1 MKVFITTL
9 LIFSSILSFANDS
22 ALYRKRLEKIEQ
34 LHAWLSKRPYVSID
48 ITNADTNHISWRS
61 YDTVINIFFDRKY
74 LDSLFQ
80 SRVGS
85 DDIFAPSAKYEILKL
100 LISKFHELTQK
111 QCFRDLKFKKVDLD
125 NTIVQFFEYEGK
137 ELTWNAFTFT
147 EKGVRFVD
155 MPVYG
160 LSIGEL
166 GQFMLTYE
174 KLKPCDEKVRKL

>member
-9 LIFSSILSFANDS
+9 LIFSSILGFANDS
-22 ALYRKRLEKIEQ
+22 ALYRKRVEKIEQ
-34 LHAWLSKRPYVSID
+34 LHAWLSKRPFTSID
-48 ITNADTNHISWRS
+48 IKNVDTNHISWRS
-61 YDTVINIFFDRKY
+61 YDTVINSFFDRNY

-80 SRVGS
+80 SRAGS
-85 DDIFAPSAKYEILKL
+85 DEIFAPSAKYEILKL

-125 NTIVQFFEYEGK
+125 NTIVQLFEYEGK
-137 ELTWNAFTFT
+137 ELTWNAFTFAD
-147 EKGVRFVD
+147 KGVKLVD

-160 LSIGEL
+160 FSTEEL

-174 KLKPCDEKVRKL
+174 KLKPCDEKIRKL